1 MIELWIT
8 VLLAICVASV
18 VQGVAG
24 FGFGIVTISM
34 IPLVLGFR
42 DSISLMTLLMVAV
55 SLMMFFRTR
64 REFNW
69 KDCRRIIPGLVIG
82 VPIGVFIVV
91 VVNEDLILKIF
102 GIINIAI
109 GLHYLF
115 FNRRTGKPIPEFL
128 AFPAGLAGGL
138 LAGAFNMGGPPLIAY
153 LYSRPWN
160 LDRIKSVMSTAFLAT
175 TFLRLPFVGLTA
187 QRVDLV
193 LLLFL
198 ASLLPIWVFMNLGF
212 SLAERITAKGLRN
225 AVYTYLSLI
234 GCYYLFIH

>member
-1 MIELWIT
+1 MEIWIT
-8 VLLAICVASV
+8 ILLVVCLASV

-55 SLMMFFRTR
+55 SIMMFFRTR

-69 KDCRRIIPGLVIG
+69 KDCKNIIPGLVLG
-82 VPIGVFIVV
+82 VPIGVYIVV
-91 VVNEDLILKIF
+91 VVDEALILKIF
-102 GIINIAI
+102 GVINIII
-109 GLHYLF
+109 GLHYLLY
-115 FNRRTGKPIPEFL
+115 NRRKGKAIPEVF
-128 AFPAGLAGGL
+128 AFPVGLSGGL

-153 LYSRPWN
+153 LYSRPWD

-187 QRVDLV
+187 ERVDLV

-198 ASLLPIWVFMNLGF
+198 AALVPIWIFMNFGF
-212 SLAERITAKGLRN
+212 SLARKFTAQGLRN
-225 AVYTYLSLI
+225 AVYTYLTLI